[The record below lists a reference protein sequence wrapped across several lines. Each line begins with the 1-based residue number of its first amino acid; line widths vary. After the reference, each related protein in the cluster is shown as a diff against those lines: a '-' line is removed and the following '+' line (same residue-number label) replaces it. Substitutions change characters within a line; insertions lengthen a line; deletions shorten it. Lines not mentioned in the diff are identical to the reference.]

1 MTHRYG
7 RTLGLVAF
15 FVAGQAAITPQLQA
29 AGAPSVV
36 IASQGGEN
44 VTLEDID
51 AFAERVPEADRP
63 NFFNSPKRIES
74 MLMNLLLQKQ
84 LATAARKTGLDKD
97 PKVARQL
104 ELAEIEALSKA
115 EANRFRDE
123 LAVPD
128 LSQLVRENYLANK
141 EKYQI
146 PGKLDVRHILI
157 GTESRS
163 EAEAEA
169 LAKTVEAEARK
180 DPAKFVALV
189 AQYSDDPSK
198 EANQGL
204 MHDAG
209 SSRYVPEFATAAKA
223 LAKPDDISK
232 PIKTKFGF
240 HILQLVAKEP
250 AKPRS
255 FDEVKDEIRAKLS
268 KEYVEKQVSTRMDT
282 IRNQPIDA
290 NQELVESLRKRYAIQ
305 SPASQETTGAKP

>member
-1 MTHRYG
+1 M
-7 RTLGLVAF
+7 
-15 FVAGQAAITPQLQA
+15 
-29 AGAPSVV
+29 
-36 IASQGGEN
+36 
-44 VTLEDID
+44 
-51 AFAERVPEADRP
+51 ADR
-63 NFFNSPKRIES
+63 
-74 MLMNLLLQKQ
+74 
-84 LATAARKTGLDKD
+84 
-97 PKVARQL
+97 VARF
-104 ELAEIEALSKA
+104 LS
-115 EANRFRDE
+115 RD
-123 LAVPD
+123 
-128 LSQLVRENYLANK
+128 
-141 EKYQI
+141 
-146 PGKLDVRHILI
+146 G
-157 GTESRS
+157 
-163 EAEAEA
+163 
-169 LAKTVEAEARK
+169 
-180 DPAKFVALV
+180 DPRCV
-189 AQYSDDPSK
+189 AQYSDDLSK